1 MCTDGTAFP
10 TSDQGAAEVSIPMT
24 QYESMQL
31 LSSIVGSADDA
42 IVSATMQGR
51 VTSWNRGAE
60 RIFGY
65 TPQEMMGQPLMR
77 LMGSEADSDLRWRLA
92 RIGHGEK
99 VTNYEAVRYCKN
111 GKEIPVSVTMS
122 PLCGVANQIIGV
134 TEISRDVS
142 AREQAERND
151 RINERLKAMAGL
163 ASRLAHDIN
172 NPLTS
177 VTNLLFL
184 LEQEVLSPEGAH
196 YVSVAHR
203 ELRRVARISAQ
214 ALNLYHISGEPASIS
229 IHDIAEDALA
239 QHEDRCET
247 IGIHVMREYRA
258 VPRLR
263 VYAAELRQVLT
274 NLVGNAIDAMPCGGH
289 LRLRI
294 RECGDCDARSRC
306 LRITVGDTGRG
317 MSAET
322 RRRLFEPF
330 FTTKQ
335 ATGTGLGLWGCAH
348 VVTRYGGRILVR
360 SRQDGGCSGSVFILL
375 LPL

>member
-1 MCTDGTAFP
+1 
-10 TSDQGAAEVSIPMT
+10 
-24 QYESMQL
+24 
-31 LSSIVGSADDA
+31 
-42 IVSATMQGR
+42 
-51 VTSWNRGAE
+51 
-60 RIFGY
+60 
-65 TPQEMMGQPLMR
+65 
-77 LMGSEADSDLRWRLA
+77 
-92 RIGHGEK
+92 
-99 VTNYEAVRYCKN
+99 
-111 GKEIPVSVTMS
+111 MS
-122 PLCGVANQIIGV
+122 PLRGATNQIIGV
-134 TEISRDVS
+134 AEISRDVS
-142 AREQAERND
+142 GREQAERND
-151 RINERLKAMAGL
+151 RIHERLKAMARL

-184 LEQEVLSPEGAH
+184 LETEVRTPEGAR

-214 ALNLYHISGEPASIS
+214 ALNLYQISGEPASIS

-247 IGIHVMREYRA
+247 MGIHVMREYRA

-263 VYAAELRQVLT
+263 FDAAELRQVLT
-274 NLVGNAIDAMPCGGH
+274 NLVGNAVDAMPGGGH

-294 RECGDCDARSRC
+294 RECRDCAARGRC

-360 SRQDGGCSGSVFILL
+360 SRQNGGCSGSVFFLL